1 MKDWYKS
8 RNRPTPA
15 VAAELGLGLEHL
27 SALELRLARRL
38 GVTDGHVVVHGPP
51 IAAIIG
57 EAPGPNTS
65 PKLPLFPLP
74 PRSAGGRLIAYSRIA
89 PAQYLGAFLRRNL
102 FRTLPR
108 AWDRADARINAER
121 LMAEL
126 RLRGITRVILL
137 GTKVGAAFDVP
148 DLWSHGHAMSVELV
162 TIPHPSG
169 RCRVYNDVAAQ
180 RRAGAML
187 RWAARLRESRP

>member
-1 MKDWYKS
+1 MKDWYKFP
-8 RNRPTPA
+8 NRPTPA
-15 VAAELGLGLEHL
+15 VAAELGLGTMHL

-38 GVTDGHVVVHGPP
+38 EVSEADVVIHGPP
-51 IAAIIG
+51 IAAIVG

-74 PRSAGGRLIAYSRIA
+74 PRSAGARLMSYSRIS
-89 PAQYLGAFLRRNL
+89 PARYLGAFLRRNL
-102 FRTLPR
+102 FRELPR
-108 AWDRADARINAER
+108 AWDRNDACVNAEQ
-121 LMAEL
+121 LSAEL

-148 DLWSHGHAMSVELV
+148 DLWSHGHAIGFELV

-169 RCRVYNDVAAQ
+169 RCRIYNDIAAQ

-187 RWAARLRESRP
+187 RWAARLRKNRP